1 MSDTDVLY
9 ASSQPY
15 IVDFVFDDAVAEVF
29 PDMIRRSVPGYETII
44 SLIAVIAEKYCKS
57 GVTIYDLGCSLG
69 AVTLAI
75 HSRLEHR
82 DVQYIA
88 VDDSAS
94 MIDKCK
100 NNLSH
105 HIPVSRYQCL
115 QADIREVVIKQAGIV
130 VMNFT
135 LQFLP
140 QSDRDAV
147 IRRIYA
153 GLNQGGV
160 LILCE
165 KVLAVDKKQ
174 DDRFIEL
181 HQQFKVANG
190 YSELEI
196 SQKRTALEKV
206 MKLDD
211 ADTHMKRLER
221 SGFSDITQ
229 WFQCLNFAGWLAIK

>member
-1 MSDTDVLY
+1 MSDTDALY
-9 ASSQPY
+9 ASSQPH

-44 SLIAVIAEKYCKS
+44 SMIAVIAEKYCQS
-57 GVTIYDLGCSLG
+57 GATVYDLGCSLG
-69 AVTLAI
+69 AATLAI

-82 DVQYIA
+82 GAHYIA

-94 MIDKCK
+94 MIEKCK
-100 NNLSH
+100 KNLSR
-105 HIPVSRYQCL
+105 HIPASNYQCL
-115 QADIREVVIKQAGIV
+115 QEDIRGVVIKQAGVV

-140 QSDRDAV
+140 RSDRDAV
-147 IRRIYA
+147 IREIYA
-153 GLNQGGV
+153 GLNRGGA

-165 KVLAVDKKQ
+165 KIRGTDKEQ

-181 HQQFKVANG
+181 HQQFKTANG

-211 ADTHMKRLER
+211 TDMHMERLKQ
-221 SGFSDITQ
+221 SGFSEITQ